1 MPARKNVRPKQ
12 VSFLV
17 RTSDEKRFLSYLDLA
32 RKKNWKGRVRL
43 MEALLCRDYISSA
56 FARQQLKIA
65 SDAIKALEEEKLI
78 QIETKRFYR
87 SVLPKESASLEKK
100 QLNEEQ
106 QAIVDKLIS
115 SYQAGVRTPALL
127 YGITGSGKT
136 EVYMH
141 LIEWMIHQNKQVIV
155 LIPEISLTY
164 QVILNFYS
172 RFGEQVSMINSRLS
186 DGERSDQLERARNG
200 EISIMVGPRSAL
212 FTPFSN
218 LGLIIVDEEQEGA
231 YNSEQIPRYHTR
243 ETADKLAQLTN
254 SLLLLGSATPS
265 IESFSR
271 AESGEYRKFCL
282 TKRAVLG
289 SCLPNVQVVD
299 MRKELASGNRS
310 VFSRELREKME
321 ECLAK
326 KQQMMLFIN
335 RRGFSR
341 VVSCRSCGKPIECP
355 HCDVALTEH
364 LGDKLVC
371 HYCGYTKAMPRSCP
385 LCGSPYLAGFGLG
398 TQKAEMMI
406 KAQFPSARVL
416 RMDMDTTSKKDGHEQ
431 ILDSFRRR
439 EADILVGTQ
448 MIVKGHDFPGVTL
461 VGILAADMSLY
472 NCDFRSSERTFQLL
486 TQAAGRAGRG
496 MEPGNV
502 IIQTYDP
509 ENYSIQ
515 TAANQDYESFYHQE
529 IRFRRRMQYPPIGLM
544 CEVMAV
550 SADEKLANQWI
561 WQVQLLI
568 NKRFCDIIKI
578 IGPSDAPI
586 ARLKDMWRKHL
597 YIRSN
602 DHKAYLEAMELIQ
615 EITEQAAVQ
624 KVSIFVTVC

>member
-1 MPARKNVRPKQ
+1 MYADIVIDISHESLDRPFQYRIPESLVGQVQPGMWVLVPFGRRNTQKKGFVLKLGTKANIDPDRIKELTEIISDDNSSDKTRIALAVWMYREYGGNLIQSLRVVMPARKNVRPKQ

-17 RTSDEKRFLSYLDLA
+17 RTSDEKRFLDYLDLA

-87 SVLPKESASLEKK
+87 SVLPKESANLEKK

-141 LIEWMIHQNKQVIV
+141 LIEWMIRQNKQVIV

-231 YNSEQIPRYHTR
+231 YNSEQIHRYHTR

-254 SLLLLGSATPS
+254 SLLLLGSA
-265 IESFSR
+265 
-271 AESGEYRKFCL
+271 
-282 TKRAVLG
+282 
-289 SCLPNVQVVD
+289 
-299 MRKELASGNRS
+299 
-310 VFSRELREKME
+310 
-321 ECLAK
+321 
-326 KQQMMLFIN
+326 
-335 RRGFSR
+335 
-341 VVSCRSCGKPIECP
+341 
-355 HCDVALTEH
+355 
-364 LGDKLVC
+364 
-371 HYCGYTKAMPRSCP
+371 
-385 LCGSPYLAGFGLG
+385 
-398 TQKAEMMI
+398 
-406 KAQFPSARVL
+406 
-416 RMDMDTTSKKDGHEQ
+416 
-431 ILDSFRRR
+431 
-439 EADILVGTQ
+439 
-448 MIVKGHDFPGVTL
+448 
-461 VGILAADMSLY
+461 
-472 NCDFRSSERTFQLL
+472 
-486 TQAAGRAGRG
+486 
-496 MEPGNV
+496 
-502 IIQTYDP
+502 
-509 ENYSIQ
+509 
-515 TAANQDYESFYHQE
+515 
-529 IRFRRRMQYPPIGLM
+529 
-544 CEVMAV
+544 
-550 SADEKLANQWI
+550 
-561 WQVQLLI
+561 
-568 NKRFCDIIKI
+568 
-578 IGPSDAPI
+578 
-586 ARLKDMWRKHL
+586 
-597 YIRSN
+597 
-602 DHKAYLEAMELIQ
+602 
-615 EITEQAAVQ
+615 
-624 KVSIFVTVC
+624 